1 MSSQSRSASSR
12 SGAKQECAGRVKRKW
27 RPATCT
33 RRQQRWRTDRPE
45 YVRACGCGLQLAAFL
60 PGSVWRS
67 ELLGILKPQKPIL
80 PILSA
85 SSSDFCFAATYHQ
98 PVFFCLYYLVN
109 LHLQSS
115 ILDEL
120 HLETRVFPLVQLLLT
135 KSSCTPSVRA
145 LRLPQSTVV
154 HLKNRCKSSI
164 RLFVLNNV
172 FAHSTVCCNMRSL
185 LALVRSRALKS
196 THLHTLVLFSVCHLD
211 IRYICRIGLLRARMH
226 STPSTKLH

>member
-27 RPATCT
+27 RPAICT

-85 SSSDFCFAATYHQ
+85 SSSGFCFAATYHQ

-145 LRLPQSTVV
+145 LRLP
-154 HLKNRCKSSI
+154 
-164 RLFVLNNV
+164 
-172 FAHSTVCCNMRSL
+172 
-185 LALVRSRALKS
+185 
-196 THLHTLVLFSVCHLD
+196 
-211 IRYICRIGLLRARMH
+211 
-226 STPSTKLH
+226 